1 MPFSRALS
9 FFMEVI
15 FVYPYKLD
23 SCEDCL
29 GLNYRSLIFFIYI
42 CGNIL
47 PLKKMKTPFRNFQN
61 FSSSLLLLVVFG
73 FLCTL
78 KLSAQFVVKKDF
90 IVTLNNDVYTL
101 EQENTFQSDL
111 LGEGTLHFTGVSQQ
125 LSTSLNTSLSGVAIH
140 NASQL
145 EIKNKLNITGDLNII
160 SETLVLQHPLLMQGS
175 IRLLNAASIQNTY
188 LISYLFT
195 EQIEHN
201 KGTLVLS
208 THIPAFFRLETHSL
222 VKGTTASLLY
232 KKAPLYVAVHYR
244 FDKAPP
250 LSPPPEKDTCLF
262 S

>member
-1 MPFSRALS
+1 
-9 FFMEVI
+9 
-15 FVYPYKLD
+15 
-23 SCEDCL
+23 
-29 GLNYRSLIFFIYI
+29 
-42 CGNIL
+42 
-47 PLKKMKTPFRNFQN
+47 MKTPFRNFQN

-90 IVTLNNDVYTL
+90 ILTLNDDVYTL

-111 LGEGTLHFTGVSQQ
+111 LGEGTLHFTGGSQQ
-125 LSTSLNTSLSGVAIH
+125 LSTSSTSSLSDVVIH
-140 NASQL
+140 DASQL
-145 EIKNKLNITGDLNII
+145 EIKNKLNITGELKII

-188 LISYLFT
+188 LITYLFT

-201 KGTLVLS
+201 KGTWVQS
-208 THIPAFFRLETHSL
+208 IQIPAFFRLKTYSL
-222 VKGTTASLLY
+222 VKHKAASLLY

-244 FDKAPP
+244 FDTAPP
-250 LSPPPEKDTCLF
+250 LSPPPEKDTCSF

>member
-15 FVYPYKLD
+15 FVYSYKLD

-42 CGNIL
+42 CGNSL
-47 PLKKMKTPFRNFQN
+47 PLIKMKTPFRNFQN
-61 FSSSLLLLVVFG
+61 FSSSLLVLVVVF
-73 FLCTL
+73 FLFTL
-78 KLSAQFVVKKDF
+78 GVSAQFVVKKDF
-90 IVTLNNDVYTL
+90 IVTLNDDVYTL
-101 EQENTFQSDL
+101 EQENSFQSDL

-140 NASQL
+140 NAAQL

-208 THIPAFFRLETHSL
+208 THIPAFFRLETQSL
-222 VKGTTASLLY
+222 VKQTTASLLY

-244 FDKAPP
+244 FDTAPP

>member
-1 MPFSRALS
+1 
-9 FFMEVI
+9 
-15 FVYPYKLD
+15 
-23 SCEDCL
+23 
-29 GLNYRSLIFFIYI
+29 
-42 CGNIL
+42 
-47 PLKKMKTPFRNFQN
+47 MKTPFRNSQS

-73 FLCTL
+73 FLFTL
-78 KLSAQFVVKKDF
+78 RMSAQFVVKKDF

-125 LSTSLNTSLSGVAIH
+125 IFTSLNTSLSDVAIH

-145 EIKNKLNITGDLNII
+145 EIKNKLIITGDLNII
-160 SETLVLQHPLLMQGS
+160 SKTLVLQHPLLMQGS
-175 IRLLNAASIQNTY
+175 VRLLNAASIQNAY

-201 KGTLVLS
+201 KGILVQS
-208 THIPAFFRLETHSL
+208 TQTPAFFRLETQSL
-222 VKGTTASLLY
+222 VQQTTASLLY

-244 FDKAPP
+244 FDTAPP
-250 LSPPPEKDTCLF
+250 LSPPPEKYTCLF